1 MVEAEDET
9 AAHDETK
16 QSEFTNFIL
25 IQNNSEVLDYSQA
38 EKRPQI
44 LAALT
49 GLFTIYFILLL
60 TF

>member
-1 MVEAEDET
+1 MEEAEDET
-9 AAHDETK
+9 AANGTK
-16 QSEFTNFIL
+16 QREITTFKL
-25 IQNNSEVLDYSQA
+25 IQNNSDVIDYSKA